1 MRLGDYLALAGHGA
15 HRGLEAA
22 SVLFTAAAVT
32 ALCFS
37 GALLAAVRAEKAEPC
52 ELTVTAP
59 GYPALTEQSV
69 QDFRAID
76 RVVDAAGTV
85 EVPVTAESG
94 KYTAGLTLVGIDG
107 DYLDDLV
114 YLMGEPFPTSGAMP
128 WIVLSEAAAQSFTD
142 PEDKT
147 RHGAGYMPDIDWLE
161 ADFFLELGGGTVSA
175 KVSGLFEGDGPA
187 AYVGRDIAKALLQS
201 QGQAAGYTG
210 ARVRVTDIGAAEA
223 VSRAITDL
231 GYQVENRDSAR
242 QEKWDARTREAA
254 YLALLAAA
262 GLLCAGMA
270 RMTGAAVGRRESRRR
285 DDVLRWA
292 GMGEA
297 AIRGLGALH
306 SVYLALAGAALGI
319 AAHFFIAALAALG
332 DPSSVFALRLPP
344 RWLSVPPLLC
354 AAAALAFSGRS
365 SRNGATGY
373 SP

>member
-1 MRLGDYLALAGHGA
+1 MRLGDYLALAGHGSR
-15 HRGLEAA
+15 RGLEAA

-59 GYPALTEQSV
+59 GYLAVTEQSV
-69 QDFRAID
+69 QDFRAIGQ
-76 RVVDAAGTV
+76 VVDASGTV
-85 EVPVTAESG
+85 EVPVTAGSG

-107 DYLDDLV
+107 GYLDDLA
-114 YLMGEPFPTSGAMP
+114 YLMGGPFPTSGAMP
-128 WIVLSEAAAQSFTD
+128 WIVLSKAAAQSFTD

-147 RHGAGYMPDIDWLE
+147 RHGAGYMPDIDWLG
-161 ADFFLELGGGTVSA
+161 ADFALELGGGTVSA
-175 KVSGLFEGDGPA
+175 RVSGIFESEEPA

-210 ARVRVTDIGAAEA
+210 ARVRVTNMGAAEA
-223 VSRAITDL
+223 VSKAITDL
-231 GYQVENRDSAR
+231 GYTVADRDSAR

-262 GLLCAGMA
+262 GLLCAGMT
-270 RMTGAAVGRRESRRR
+270 RMTGAAIDRRESRRR

-297 AIRGLGALH
+297 AIRGLGMLRG
-306 SVYLALAGAALGI
+306 VYLALAGAALGV

-332 DPSSVFALRLPP
+332 DPSSVFSLRLPP
-344 RWLSVPPLLC
+344 RWLFVPPLLC
-354 AAAALAFSGRS
+354 AAASLALSGR
-365 SRNGATGY
+365 A
-373 SP
+373 P